1 MTLKPTPI
9 RRRFQRG
16 SVVRGAFVATAL
28 VGALGLQ
35 LAGPRLQS
43 GLAAMAGIE
52 WVAPGAM
59 PMMAPTPS
67 PSPSMSSPCASP
79 SAALPAHPCKVAEAA
94 FAGTAPAI

>member
-1 MTLKPTPI
+1 MPLATTPI

-16 SVVRGAFVATAL
+16 SVARGAIVATAL

-35 LAGPRLQS
+35 LAGPRLQCR
-43 GLAAMAGIE
+43 LAAMVGIE

-59 PMMAPTPS
+59 PMAAPTPS
-67 PSPSMSSPCASP
+67 PSSSSCGSP
-79 SAALPAHPCKVAEAA
+79 SGFPAHPCKVAAAA